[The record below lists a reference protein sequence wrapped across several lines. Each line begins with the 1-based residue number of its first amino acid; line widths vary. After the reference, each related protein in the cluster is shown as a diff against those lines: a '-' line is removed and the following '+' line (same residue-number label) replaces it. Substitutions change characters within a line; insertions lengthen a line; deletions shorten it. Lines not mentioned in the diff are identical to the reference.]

1 MTQQTNIAEEI
12 GMLWD
17 YTVNRGL
24 TFLANSS
31 QVPTLRALLEGEKLE
46 DQPTFEWLKED
57 SKENHEESREV
68 TFDALTNEVKQLRAE
83 NKELRTANQK
93 RLNLFKATLEDHKLG
108 GYLLDQ
114 SYIDGVDETIDWAI
128 AEAEETFGENYDHE

>member
-1 MTQQTNIAEEI
+1 MAQQTNIAEQI

-17 YTVNRGL
+17 YTTNRGL

-46 DQPTFEWLKED
+46 DQSTFEWLKEND
-57 SKENHEESREV
+57 EEKQEESNSPTIEEL
-68 TFDALTNEVKQLRAE
+68 ANEIRQLRAE
-83 NKELRTANQK
+83 NEQLKTSNQK
-93 RLNLFKATLEDHKLG
+93 RLELFKENLEGHKLG

-114 SYIDGVDETIDWAI
+114 SYIDGVDGTIDWAI
-128 AEAEETFGENYDHE
+128 AEADEIFGEDHE